1 MTSIR
6 VRLLVSLLAL
16 LALAAA
22 LTAAVTYRNV
32 LAETEAL
39 FDYQLQQMAL
49 SLRDQGEI
57 GAAQA
62 DNLADAKLDFV
73 VQIWT
78 VDGRSIYASR
88 PHPALPAR
96 ARLGLATFEVAG
108 RSWRTYSVATRERVI
123 QIAQPVEI
131 RERLAARSAWRTVLP
146 LLLIAP
152 LAAVG
157 IWWVAARNLAPLE
170 RLAGDLRSRDARSLA
185 PVATDR
191 LPDELSPLARSLN
204 LLLERLGHSLDR
216 QRAFVADAAHEL
228 RSPLTAL
235 KLQLELLVRADDE
248 AGRQAARQAIGD
260 GIDRASRLVEQL
272 LALARSEPGAAASS
286 SEAVDLAEVARLA
299 ISETMA
305 FARSRRIDF
314 ELDADAAVRVP
325 GDAVSLGLVVRNL
338 ADNAAR
344 YAPPGSLVR
353 VAVSADAKGALLR
366 VDDAGPGIPEAERE
380 RVFDRFV
387 RRSDGGE
394 PGSGLGLAIVRS
406 VATQHGASVTLDR
419 SPAGGLRVDVRFGA
433 AAAPGS

>member
-22 LTAAVTYRNV
+22 LMAAATYRNA

-62 DNLADAKLDFV
+62 DSLADAKLDFV

-88 PHPALPAR
+88 PHSALPAR

-108 RSWRTYSVATRERVI
+108 RTWRTYSVATRQRVI
-123 QIAQPVEI
+123 QIAQPVDI
-131 RERLAARSAWRTVLP
+131 RQRLAARSAWRTVLP

-152 LAAVG
+152 LAAIG
-157 IWWVAARNLAPLE
+157 IWWLAAKNLAPLE
-170 RLAGDLRSRDARSLA
+170 RLAADLRSRDAQSLA
-185 PVATDR
+185 PVATAG

-204 LLLERLGHSLDR
+204 QLLERLGHALDR

-235 KLQLELLVRADDE
+235 RLQLELLGRARDE
-248 AGRQAARQAIGD
+248 SGREAAREAIGD
-260 GIDRASRLVEQL
+260 GIERASRLVEQL
-272 LALARSEPGAAASS
+272 LALARNEPGAAALTMQP
-286 SEAVDLAEVARLA
+286 VDLAELTRRALA
-299 ISETMA
+299 ETVGLA
-305 FARSRRIDF
+305 QSRHIDF
-314 ELDADAAVRVP
+314 ELDAEAPVP
-325 GDAVSLGLVVRNL
+325 LQGDAVSLGLLVRNL
-338 ADNAAR
+338 ADNAVR
-344 YAPPGSLVR
+344 YSPAGSTV
-353 VAVSADAKGALLR
+353 VVSVSADAEGALLR
-366 VDDAGPGIPEAERE
+366 IDDAGPGIPEADRG

-387 RRSDGGE
+387 RRAEGGE
-394 PGSGLGLAIVRS
+394 QGSGLGLAIVRS
-406 VATQHGASVTLDR
+406 VAALHGASVALDR
-419 SPAGGLRVDVRFGA
+419 SPMGGLRVDVRFA
-433 AAAPGS
+433 